1 MTRVTLLSDLGHEI
15 VMQVEKELSGGVVVT
30 VRVHL
35 PSLKE
40 PTLNRLI
47 KACQEAIKIQ
57 GQNEQ
62 DALTRRPL

>member
-1 MTRVTLLSDLGHEI
+1 MTRVTLLSDRGHEI